1 MSRSPDGRGY
11 PWAAIENSGR
21 GDAHSNDGGCPM
33 DGGGLISGG
42 GNPLGTDSLKEADPI
57 DSGYP
62 RGSRCLGV
70 QAEEVILG
78 VSDKEL

>member
-1 MSRSPDGRGY
+1 
-11 PWAAIENSGR
+11 
-21 GDAHSNDGGCPM
+21 M